1 MKPPKLID
9 QIARSWCYGSR
20 HMQRSNVF
28 ASWRMISRHC
38 SKPGMGHVWTLGTP
52 KNNPYTLKMCLAKS
66 DVFCSGCKFWPL
78 QAILLLAYCSKNEQ
92 LNLQR
97 QAYFAQPKE
106 NVATK
111 IQQISANFAF
121 FFVQP
126 CTFYMLFHLGP
137 SWCYLFLLPCDP
149 RTRQIKFVDD
159 FKGRV
164 TFLSTLPLWSQCTFS
179 QAIQEND
186 DSKWMIW
193 RRAFFS
199 SSHFGSQ

>member
-1 MKPPKLID
+1 
-9 QIARSWCYGSR
+9 
-20 HMQRSNVF
+20 MQRSNVF
-28 ASWRMISRHC
+28 ASWRMISRHKFEAGDGSC
-38 SKPGMGHVWTLGTP
+38 LNRLFP
-52 KNNPYTLKMCLAKS
+52 KNNPYKLKMCLAKS
-66 DVFCSGCKFWPL
+66 DVFCSGYKFWPL
-78 QAILLLAYCSKNEQ
+78 QPILLLAYCSKNEQ

-97 QAYFAQPKE
+97 QAYFAEPKE

-121 FFVQP
+121 LFVQP

-137 SWCYLFLLPCDP
+137 SWCYPFLLPCDP
-149 RTRQIKFVDD
+149 RRRQIKFVDD

-164 TFLSTLPLWSQCTFS
+164 TFLSTLPLWWQCTFS

-186 DSKWMIW
+186 DSKWMI
-193 RRAFFS
+193 RRVAFFS